1 MDPHLFGL
9 LEPIVILS
17 FLGALTWGAKTMIWG
32 KGPLRRIK
40 NSEDTEPLKQRIA
53 ELEDLLEQ
61 QHLEVLDRHADLEE
75 RLEFAERM
83 LTQNRAKELQAPS
96 EPEVSTPV

>member
-1 MDPHLFGL
+1 MDPQLFSL

-17 FLGALTWGAKTMIWG
+17 FLGALTYGAKVMIWG
-32 KGPLRRIK
+32 KGPVRKLK
-40 NSEDTEPLKQRIA
+40 SSDDTEALKQRIA

-83 LTQNRAKELQAPS
+83 LTQNRANELEAPS
-96 EPEVSTPV
+96 EPGVAKPV

>member
-1 MDPHLFGL
+1 MDPQLFGL

-17 FLGALTWGAKTMIWG
+17 FLGALTYGAKVMIWG
-32 KGPLRRIK
+32 KGPVRKIK
-40 NSEDTEPLKQRIA
+40 GGEDVEALKQRVA

-61 QHLEVLDRHADLEE
+61 QHLEVLDRHSDLEE

-83 LTQNRAKELQAPS
+83 LTQNKAKALQAPS
-96 EPEVSTPV
+96 EPQTPTPV

>member
-1 MDPHLFGL
+1 MDPHLFEL

-17 FLGALTWGAKTMIWG
+17 FLSALAWGAKTMIWG
-32 KGPLRRIK
+32 RGPLRK
-40 NSEDTEPLKQRIA
+40 LKSSEDTETLKNRIA

-61 QHLEVLDRHADLEE
+61 QHIEVLDRHADLEE

-83 LTQNRAKELQAPS
+83 LTQNRAKELEAPS
-96 EPEVSTPV
+96 EPRVSTPV

>member
-1 MDPHLFGL
+1 MDPQLFGL

-17 FLGALTWGAKTMIWG
+17 FLGALTYGAKVMVWG
-32 KGPLRRIK
+32 KGPVRKLK
-40 NSEDTEPLKQRIA
+40 GSEDSEALKQRIA
-53 ELEDLLEQ
+53 ELVALLEQ

-83 LTQNRAKELQAPS
+83 LTQNRANELEAPS
-96 EPEVSTPV
+96 EPGVAKPV